1 MSDELKDKFHHL
13 VADPPPPTAVPSEA
27 VFAKVKTVRRR
38 RAAGVTVVAAAAV
51 AAIAVAGTSLTDTNS
66 HPPVTST
73 PGAPTTIVTG
83 PPTIIPTTAAPTTR
97 NTTTGTTTTGST
109 TGKPPKGTTTTGGPT
124 SGSTKGSTGTTGT
137 TTGTTTTG
145 HTSGPPALPPIGT
158 SVTLKPKIDGRSLTM
173 MVTLKGTVLVPR
185 SAEDGKY
192 LPTDSFMN
200 LSTGTNYTFGDGEQ
214 SGSDGGS
221 ITCVGSKKR
230 HTGQET
236 YNPTFYPHVYEKPG
250 TYTFTYTQSYCGGK
264 GSVTKSIKIVIR

>member
-13 VADPPPPTAVPSEA
+13 VADPPPPSAVPSEA
-27 VFAKVKTVRRR
+27 VFARVKTVRRR

-51 AAIAVAGTSLTDTNS
+51 VGIALAGTSLTNLNS
-66 HPPVTST
+66 SPPVTST

-83 PPTIIPTTAAPTTR
+83 PPTTAAPTTVLTTSR
-97 NTTTGTTTTGST
+97 QTSAGPPKGSTTTGSKTTGNPTGNTTTGNNPGTGN
-109 TGKPPKGTTTTGGPT
+109 
-124 SGSTKGSTGTTGT
+124 STGV
-137 TTGTTTTG
+137 
-145 HTSGPPALPPIGT
+145 PALPPIGT
-158 SVTLKPKIDGRSLTM
+158 SVTLKPKINGRSLTM

-200 LSTGTNYTFGDGEQ
+200 LSTGTNYTFGDGES

-230 HTGQET
+230 FTGQET
-236 YNPTFYPHVYEKPG
+236 YNPTFYPHVYQKPG
-250 TYTFTYTQSYCGGK
+250 TYTFTYTQGYCGGK
-264 GSVTKSIKIVIR
+264 GSVTRSVKVVIR

>member
-1 MSDELKDKFHHL
+1 MSDELKDKFRNL
-13 VADPPPPTAVPSEA
+13 VAEPPPPTAVPSEA

-51 AAIAVAGTSLTDTNS
+51 AAIAVAGTNLTNVNS
-66 HPPVTST
+66 SPPVTST

-83 PPTIIPTTAAPTTR
+83 PPTITPATPTPTTAAPTNRGTTGSTTTGLPKGSTTTG
-97 NTTTGTTTTGST
+97 NTTTGPPKGSTSTTGST
-109 TGKPPKGTTTTGGPT
+109 TGTTNR
-124 SGSTKGSTGTTGT
+124 
-137 TTGTTTTG
+137 
-145 HTSGPPALPPIGT
+145 PPALPPIGT

-230 HTGQET
+230 FTGQET
-236 YNPTFYPHVYEKPG
+236 YNPTFYPYVYKKPG